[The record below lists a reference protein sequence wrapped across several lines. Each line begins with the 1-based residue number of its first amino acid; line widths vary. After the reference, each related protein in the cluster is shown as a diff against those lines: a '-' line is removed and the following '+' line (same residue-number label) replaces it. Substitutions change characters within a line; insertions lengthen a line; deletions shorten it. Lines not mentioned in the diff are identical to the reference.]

1 MATTKHLKLRQEIKE
16 KTTKEDKTQKV
27 VVVELKKE
35 PRVKI
40 LDDFY
45 RYRTISA
52 EDYHKYRK
60 ILLESDSEMEK
71 NLVMRKIRDA
81 M

>member
-1 MATTKHLKLRQEIKE
+1 M
-16 KTTKEDKTQKV
+16 QKAV
-27 VVVELKKE
+27 VAEPKKE

>member
-1 MATTKHLKLRQEIKE
+1 M
-16 KTTKEDKTQKV
+16 TKEDKVQKV
-27 VVVELKKE
+27 VVVEPKKE